1 MLLPPSMSTRIAPG
15 SRHEWRMILARPGDR
30 CLGPVHVLWLRWHDC
45 VHLDAEPGLL
55 LWIFLLSG
63 EDMVLLNVGLLGV
76 VSSCLGR
83 LPVLI
88 LLRFS
93 RQAWRWAW

>member
-1 MLLPPSMSTRIAPG
+1 
-15 SRHEWRMILARPGDR
+15 
-30 CLGPVHVLWLRWHDC
+30 VHVLWFRWHDR
-45 VHLDAEPGLL
+45 VHLDAKPRLVLG
-55 LWIFLLSG
+55 IFLLGG

-88 LLRFS
+88 PLRFF
-93 RQAWRWAW
+93 W